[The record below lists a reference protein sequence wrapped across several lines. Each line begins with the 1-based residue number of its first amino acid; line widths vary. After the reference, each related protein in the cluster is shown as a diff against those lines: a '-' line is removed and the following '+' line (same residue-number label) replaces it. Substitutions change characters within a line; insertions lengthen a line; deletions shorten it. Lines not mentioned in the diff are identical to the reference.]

1 MKQFQTVFMAL
12 MLFFISGCA
21 GKVAVSESPRGLFAG
36 DKMPVLEGFFKPL
49 PGQVISCNGRV
60 IVVRVYPFHQT
71 AAISFSLHKHKE
83 PYGVLWFTGVYFTDE
98 NGDGVIDEVKEG
110 FLPPDAKCLEKKT
123 WQNKPPPPGL
133 EGVF

>member
-1 MKQFQTVFMAL
+1 MRTL
-12 MLFFISGCA
+12 MVILLFFISGCA
-21 GKVAVSESPRGLFAG
+21 GKVAELEKPRGLFVG

-60 IVVRVYPFHQT
+60 IVVRIYPFHQA
-71 AAISFSLHKHKE
+71 AAISFSLHKHRI
-83 PYGVLWFTGVYFTDE
+83 PYAVLWFDGTYYTDSNEDDIIDSMDKGV
-98 NGDGVIDEVKEG
+98 
-110 FLPPDAKCLEKKT
+110 LPPDAKCLERKT